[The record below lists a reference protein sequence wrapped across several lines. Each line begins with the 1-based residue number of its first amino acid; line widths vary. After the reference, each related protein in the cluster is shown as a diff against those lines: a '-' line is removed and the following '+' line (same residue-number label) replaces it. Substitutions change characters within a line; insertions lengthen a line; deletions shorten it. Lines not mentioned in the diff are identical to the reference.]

1 MEPTTGLILRRITQT
16 NLSVA
21 AHKLA
26 TLILDAIAWKDGYN
40 GLSRGTAAFTLS
52 ALAERMGV
60 SRQYLSVLL
69 SELETSELQLERA
82 KPNGKFAPWIF
93 RFSAFDEES
102 ETHVL
107 VSDEGDTSLS
117 RDNNNK
123 TKVESINLE
132 VYEKMAHKQFEKII
146 KEANFKWN
154 LIDTL
159 IIHRYGNLQVNDKI
173 VLVASFSSHRKD
185 SFEAC
190 NFIMDY
196 LKKDAPF
203 WKNEFYDKKNEW
215 LINTN

>member
-1 MEPTTGLILRRITQT
+1 MIKIQKEDFNFEEEINTIKKTHSNVGAVTSFI
-16 NLSVA
+16 
-21 AHKLA
+21 
-26 TLILDAIAWKDGYN
+26 GY
-40 GLSRGTAAFTLS
+40 
-52 ALAERMGV
+52 V
-60 SRQYLSVLL
+60 
-69 SELETSELQLERA
+69 
-82 KPNGKFAPWIF
+82 
-93 RFSAFDEES
+93 
-102 ETHVL
+102 
-107 VSDEGDTSLS
+107 

-132 VYEKMAHKQFEKII
+132 VYEKMAYKQFEKII
-146 KEANFKWN
+146 EEANFKWN
-154 LIDTL
+154 LIDNL
-159 IIHRYGNLQVNDKI
+159 IIHRYGALQVNDKI